1 MARWSFHSLRTLLV
15 LLVLLAVTP
24 ALVLILYTA
33 SEQRRVAAAHVQ
45 DEALRLAR
53 IASSQQQRFIEG
65 ARQLLIALAKRPDV
79 RHARA
84 GACTTAF
91 ADLLS
96 SYPFYANLG
105 AIGADGTIFCSALPF
120 TRPLSAAHRSYFQRA
135 VATRTF
141 AVGDYQIGSITK
153 KATVNFGYPVLDA
166 SGTVQGI
173 VFAALDL
180 AWLNHLAADARLPAG
195 STLTVIDRHGTI
207 LVRYPDAEG
216 WVGRAASEA
225 GILQT
230 VLARGEGVT
239 ETRGPDGVER
249 LVAFTPLSEVPA
261 AGYAYVSIGIPSKT
275 AFANANRTLGRN
287 LAGLGL
293 VGALALVA
301 AWVGGDVFLLRRVTA
316 LVKATQRLS
325 VGDLGARTG
334 LPSDKSEL
342 GQLARAFDDMATSLQ
357 RQTDSMA
364 HHATHDLLT
373 QLPNRRLLRDHL
385 EQAIRVAQREH
396 ARVALLLLDINRFKE
411 INNTLSHRNGDLLL
425 RQVGPR
431 LRRML
436 RESDLIAHLGGDE
449 FAVLLPDADGHGA
462 TLVAQKVLDAFE
474 EPFVLEEVTVAV
486 GAGIGIAVYPDHGD
500 GADLLMQRADVAMYV
515 AKEAGNEYF
524 VYASDRDHYH
534 PDRLALMGALRRAI
548 DDNQLFLLYQPQ
560 VCVKTGRVVGVE
572 ALVRWRHPERGV
584 IPPDQFILLAEHAGL
599 IKPLTLWVLTAALR
613 QCRGWH
619 DRGIAISVAV
629 NLSARSLQD
638 AGLPDQ
644 VAAILHHA
652 GAAPGSLELEI
663 TESVIMADPARALEI
678 LTRLNAMGVRLSID
692 DFGTGYSSLSYLKKL
707 PVESIKID
715 KSFVISM
722 VTDQDD
728 AVIVRSTIDLAHTLG
743 LKVVAEG
750 VEQRETWDRL
760 AALGCDSAQGYY
772 LSRPQPA
779 DDLTPRL
786 TDSPWG
792 VLRASADADRPAA

>member
-1 MARWSFHSLRTLLV
+1 MARWSFRSLRTLLV

-53 IASSQQQRFIEG
+53 VASSQQQRFIEG

-79 RHARA
+79 HHARA

-105 AIGADGTIFCSALPF
+105 AIRADGTIFCSALPF

-135 VATRTF
+135 VATREF
-141 AVGDYQIGSITK
+141 AVGDYQIGNITQ

-166 SGTVQGI
+166 SGTVQGV

-180 AWLNHLAADARLPAG
+180 AWLNHLAADARLPAD

-230 VLARGEGVT
+230 VLAQGEGVT
-239 ETRGPDGVER
+239 ETRGADGVER
-249 LVAFTPLSEVPA
+249 LVAFTPLAEVPA

-275 AFANANRTLGRN
+275 AFANANRMLGRN

-325 VGDLGARTG
+325 AGDLGARTG

-364 HHATHDLLT
+364 HQATHDLLT
-373 QLPNRRLLRDHL
+373 QLPNRTLLRDHL

-411 INNTLSHRNGDLLL
+411 INDTLSHRNGDLLL

-431 LRRML
+431 LRRVL

-449 FAVLLPDADGHGA
+449 FAVLLPDADGRGA
-462 TLVAQKVLDAFE
+462 ALVAQKVLDAFE
-474 EPFVLEEVTVAV
+474 EPFVLEEVAVAV

-500 GADLLMQRADVAMYV
+500 DADLLMQRADVAMYV
-515 AKEAGNEYF
+515 AKDAGNEYF

-548 DDNQLFLLYQPQ
+548 DENQLFLVYQPQ
-560 VCVKTGRVVGVE
+560 VCIKTGRVVGVE

-619 DRGIAISVAV
+619 DQGIVVSVAV

-652 GAAPGSLELEI
+652 GAVPGSLEMEI

-722 VTDQDD
+722 VTDPDD

-750 VEQRETWDRL
+750 VERRETWDRL

-792 VLRASADADRPAA
+792 VLRASTDADRPAA

>member
-1 MARWSFHSLRTLLV
+1 MARWSFHSLRNLLV

-84 GACTTAF
+84 GACTAAF

-105 AIGADGTIFCSALPF
+105 AIRADGTIFCSALPF
-120 TRPLSAAHRSYFQRA
+120 TYPLSAAHRSYFQRA
-135 VATRTF
+135 VATREF
-141 AVGDYQIGSITK
+141 AAGDYQIGNITQ

-166 SGTVQGI
+166 AGAVQVV

-180 AWLNHLAADARLPAG
+180 AWLNHLAADAQLPAD

-207 LVRYPDAEG
+207 LVHYPGAEN
-216 WVGRAASEA
+216 WVGQPASET

-230 VLARGEGVT
+230 VLAQGEGVT
-239 ETRGPDGVER
+239 ETRGPDGVDR

-293 VGALALVA
+293 VGVLALAA
-301 AWVGGDVFLLRRVTA
+301 AWVGGDVLILRRVTA
-316 LVKATQRLS
+316 LVKATRRLS
-325 VGDLGARTG
+325 AGDLGARTG
-334 LPSDKSEL
+334 LPSDESEL
-342 GQLARAFDDMATSLQ
+342 GELARAFDEMATSLQ

-364 HHATHDLLT
+364 HQATHDLLT
-373 QLPNRRLLRDHL
+373 QLPNRKLLRDHL
-385 EQAIRVAQREH
+385 EQAIRVAQREQT
-396 ARVALLLLDINRFKE
+396 AVALLLLDINGFKE

-431 LRRML
+431 LRRAL

-462 TLVAQKVLDAFE
+462 ALVAQKVVDVLE
-474 EPFVLEEVTVAV
+474 EPFVLEEVTVTV
-486 GAGIGIAVYPDHGD
+486 GAGIGIAVYPDHGG

-548 DDNQLFLLYQPQ
+548 DENQLFLLYQPQ

-652 GAAPGSLELEI
+652 GAVPGSLELEI
-663 TESVIMADPARALEI
+663 TESVIMADPVRALEI

-722 VTDQDD
+722 VTDPDD

-786 TDSPWG
+786 TDSPWD
-792 VLRASADADRPAA
+792 VLRASTDADRPAA

>member
-1 MARWSFHSLRTLLV
+1 MARWSFQSLRTLLV

-24 ALVLILYTA
+24 ALVLIIYTA
-33 SEQRRVAAAHVQ
+33 SEQRRVAAAQVQ

-53 IASSQQQRFIEG
+53 MASSQQQRYIEG
-65 ARQLLIALAKRPDV
+65 ARQLLMALAKRPDV
-79 RHARA
+79 RHAQA
-84 GACTTAF
+84 GACTAAF

-105 AIGADGTIFCSALPF
+105 AIRADGTIFCSALPF
-120 TRPLSAAHRSYFQRA
+120 SGVLSASDRAYFQRA
-135 VATRTF
+135 VATREF
-141 AVGDYQIGSITK
+141 AVGDYQVGRITK
-153 KATVNFGYPVLDA
+153 RATVNFGYPVLDA
-166 SGTVQGI
+166 ADTVQGV

-180 AWLNHLAADARLPAG
+180 AWLNRLAVEAQLPAG
-195 STLTVIDRHGTI
+195 STLTVIDRHGMIT
-207 LVRYPDAEG
+207 VRYPDAES
-216 WVGRAASEA
+216 WVGRPASET
-225 GILQT
+225 GLLQT

-239 ETRGPDGVER
+239 EARGPDGVER

-275 AFANANRTLGRN
+275 AFANANWMLGRN

-301 AWVGGDVFLLRRVTA
+301 AWVGGDVFLLRRVNA

-325 VGDLGARTG
+325 AGDLGARTG
-334 LPSDKSEL
+334 LPSDESEL

-357 RQTDSMA
+357 QQTDFMVFQ
-364 HHATHDLLT
+364 ATHDLLT
-373 QLPNRRLLRDHL
+373 QLPNRTLLREHL
-385 EQAIRVAQREH
+385 EQAIRVAQRGQT
-396 ARVALLLLDINRFKE
+396 AVALLLFDINHFKE
-411 INNTLSHRNGDLLL
+411 INNTLSHRNGDILL

-431 LRRML
+431 LRRVL
-436 RESDLIAHLGGDE
+436 REPDLIANLGGDE
-449 FAVLLPDADGHGA
+449 FGVLLPDTDGRGA
-462 TLVAQKVLDAFE
+462 ALVAQKVLDVFE
-474 EPFVLEEVTVAV
+474 ESFVLEGAIVTV
-486 GAGIGIAVYPDHGD
+486 GAGIGIAVYPGHGD
-500 GADLLMQRADVAMYV
+500 DTDLLMQRADVAMHV

-534 PDRLALMGALRRAI
+534 PDRLALMGALRHAI

-599 IKPLTLWVLTAALR
+599 IKPLTLWVLTTALH

-619 DRGIAISVAV
+619 DLGIAISVAV
-629 NLSARSLQD
+629 NLSARSLKD
-638 AGLPDQ
+638 AGLPAQ

-652 GAAPGSLELEI
+652 GVAPSSLELEI

-678 LTRLNAMGVRLSID
+678 LTRLNTMGVRLSID

-728 AVIVRSTIDLAHTLG
+728 AVIVRSTIELAHTLG

-760 AALGCDSAQGYY
+760 AALGCDFAQGYY

-786 TDSPWG
+786 TESPWG
-792 VLRASADADRPAA
+792 ALRVST

>member
-1 MARWSFHSLRTLLV
+1 MARWSFHRLRNLLV

-33 SEQRRVAAAHVQ
+33 SEQRRVAAAQVQ

-105 AIGADGTIFCSALPF
+105 AIRADGTIFCSALPF
-120 TRPLSAAHRSYFQRA
+120 TRPLSAAHRAYFQRA
-135 VATRTF
+135 VATREF
-141 AVGDYQIGSITK
+141 AVGDYQIGNITK

-166 SGTVQGI
+166 AGAVQGV

-180 AWLNHLAADARLPAG
+180 AWLNRLAADARLPAG

-207 LVRYPDAEG
+207 LVRYPDAES
-216 WVGRAASEA
+216 WVGRPASET

-230 VLARGEGVT
+230 VLAQGEGIT

-275 AFANANRTLGRN
+275 AFANANWMLGRN

-301 AWVGGDVFLLRRVTA
+301 AWVGGDVFFLRRVTA

-325 VGDLGARTG
+325 AGDLGARTG
-334 LPSDKSEL
+334 LPSDESEL

-357 RQTDSMA
+357 RQTDAMA
-364 HHATHDLLT
+364 HQATHDLLT
-373 QLPNRRLLRDHL
+373 QLPNRTLLREHL
-385 EQAIRVAQREH
+385 EQAVRVAQRGQT
-396 ARVALLLLDINRFKE
+396 AVALLLLDINRFKE
-411 INNTLSHRNGDLLL
+411 INDTLGHRNGDLLL

-431 LRRML
+431 LQRVL
-436 RESDLIAHLGGDE
+436 RKSDLIAHLGGDE
-449 FAVLLPDADGHGA
+449 FAVLIPDTDGRGA
-462 TLVAQKVLDAFE
+462 SLVAQKILDVLE
-474 EPFVLEEVTVAV
+474 ESFVLEDVTVTV
-486 GAGIGIAVYPDHGD
+486 GAGIGIAVYPGHGD
-500 GADLLMQRADVAMYV
+500 DADLLMQRADVAMYV
-515 AKEAGNEYF
+515 AKDAGNEYF

-613 QCRGWH
+613 QYREWQ
-619 DRGIAISVAV
+619 DLGIAISVAV

-644 VAAILHHA
+644 IASILHHA

-722 VTDQDD
+722 VVDPDD
-728 AVIVRSTIDLAHTLG
+728 AVIVRSTIELAHTLG

-760 AALGCDSAQGYY
+760 AALGCDFAQGYY

-786 TDSPWG
+786 TESPWG
-792 VLRASADADRPAA
+792 VLRASTDADRPAA

>member
-1 MARWSFHSLRTLLV
+1 MAMARWSFQSLRTLLV

-24 ALVLILYTA
+24 AFILIIYTA
-33 SEQRRVAAAHVQ
+33 SKQRRVAAAHVQ
-45 DEALRLAR
+45 DEALRIAR
-53 IASSQQQRFIEG
+53 MASSQQQRYIEG
-65 ARQLLIALAKRPDV
+65 ARQLLMALAKRPDV
-79 RHARA
+79 RHAQA
-84 GACTTAF
+84 GACTAAF

-105 AIGADGTIFCSALPF
+105 AIRADGTTFCSALPF
-120 TRPLSAAHRSYFQRA
+120 SGVLSASDRAYFQRA
-135 VATRTF
+135 VAAREF
-141 AVGDYQIGSITK
+141 AVGDYQVGRITK

-166 SGTVQGI
+166 AGTVQGV

-180 AWLNHLAADARLPAG
+180 AWLNRLASDTQLPAG
-195 STLTVIDRHGTI
+195 STLTVIDRDGTI
-207 LVRYPDAEG
+207 LVRYPDAEN
-216 WVGRAASEA
+216 WVGRSASEA
-225 GILQT
+225 GILQPGL
-230 VLARGEGVT
+230 LAQGEGVT
-239 ETRGPDGVER
+239 EARGPDGVER
-249 LVAFTPLSEVPA
+249 LVAFTPLSEVPV

-275 AFANANRTLGRN
+275 VLANANWMLGRN

-301 AWVGGDVFLLRRVTA
+301 AWVGGDVFILRRVNA

-325 VGDLGARTG
+325 AGDLGARTG
-334 LPSDKSEL
+334 LPSDESEL

-357 RQTDSMA
+357 QQTDSMA
-364 HHATHDLLT
+364 FQATHDLLT
-373 QLPNRRLLRDHL
+373 QLPNRTIFREHL
-385 EQAIRVAQREH
+385 EQAIRVAQRGQT
-396 ARVALLLLDINRFKE
+396 AVALLLLDINHFKE
-411 INNTLSHRNGDLLL
+411 INNTLGHRNGDLLL

-431 LRRML
+431 LRRVL
-436 RESDLIAHLGGDE
+436 REPDLIANLGGDE
-449 FAVLLPDADGHGA
+449 FGVLLPDTDGRGA
-462 TLVAQKVLDAFE
+462 ALVAQKVLDVFE
-474 EPFVLEEVTVAV
+474 ESFVLEDVTVTV

-500 GADLLMQRADVAMYV
+500 DADLLMQRADVAMHV

-524 VYASDRDHYH
+524 VYASDLDHSH
-534 PDRLALMGALRRAI
+534 PDRLALMGALRHAI

-599 IKPLTLWVLTAALR
+599 IKPLTLWVLTTALR
-613 QCRGWH
+613 QCRVWH
-619 DRGIAISVAV
+619 NLGIAISVAV
-629 NLSARSLQD
+629 NLSARSLKD

-652 GAAPGSLELEI
+652 GVAPGSLELEI
-663 TESVIMADPARALEI
+663 TESAIMADPARALEI
-678 LTRLNAMGVRLSID
+678 LTRLNTMGVRLSID

-715 KSFVISM
+715 KSFVMSM

-728 AVIVRSTIDLAHTLG
+728 AVIVRSTIELAHTLG
-743 LKVVAEG
+743 RKVVAEG

-760 AALGCDSAQGYY
+760 AALGCDVAQGYY

-786 TDSPWG
+786 TESPWG
-792 VLRASADADRPAA
+792 VLRVST